1 MNDNP
6 EPDGRA
12 TAGAD
17 VGQARDRLARALRI
31 RAAHRGIQDRLE
43 PRTAA
48 HALARDIYEQA
59 DTRVSH
65 ALHTAWHAGVTDIEL
80 AHLLGVSTRSVR
92 RLLRTYP
99 TPGDPEARR

>member
-6 EPDGRA
+6 EPDRR
-12 TAGAD
+12 
-17 VGQARDRLARALRI
+17 ARDRLTRALRI

-48 HALARDIYEQA
+48 HALAREIYEEA
-59 DTRVSH
+59 DTRVTH
-65 ALHTAWHAGVTDIEL
+65 ALHTAWQAGVTDVEL

-92 RLLRTYP
+92 RLLRTDP
-99 TPGDPEARR
+99 TPGRPDAGR